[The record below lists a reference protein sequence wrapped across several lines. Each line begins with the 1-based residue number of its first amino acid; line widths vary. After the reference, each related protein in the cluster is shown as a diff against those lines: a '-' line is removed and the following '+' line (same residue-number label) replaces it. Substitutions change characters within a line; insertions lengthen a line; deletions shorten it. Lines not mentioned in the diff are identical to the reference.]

1 MQMGGFFFAQKRL
14 KQPIFLKNREK
25 FPAIYLGKSQ
35 SKRTFAIQFTVFE
48 LWVFGSRGYIG
59 PTLNQKNI
67 TKWLKKS
74 LATLSCK

>member
-1 MQMGGFFFAQKRL
+1 MQMGGFFLPKMT
-14 KQPIFLKNREK
+14 ISSKNLAK
-25 FPAIYLGKSQ
+25 YLATSP
-35 SKRTFAIQFTVFE
+35 SNPTFAIQFTVFE

>member
-1 MQMGGFFFAQKRL
+1 MQMGGFFLL
-14 KQPIFLKNREK
+14 KMPRFKK
-25 FPAIYLGKSQ
+25 FRTKYLDKSQ
-35 SKRTFAIQFTVFE
+35 SNPTFAVQFTVFE
-48 LWVFGSRGYIG
+48 LWIFGSRCHIG

>member
-1 MQMGGFFFAQKRL
+1 MQMGGFFLPKWTILA
-14 KQPIFLKNREK
+14 N
-25 FPAIYLGKSQ
+25 YLTKYLAKSQ
-35 SKRTFAIQFTVFE
+35 SNPTFAIQFTVFE
-48 LWVFGSRGYIG
+48 LWVFGSRYHIG

>member
-1 MQMGGFFFAQKRL
+1 MQMGGFFLPKLGYFR
-14 KQPIFLKNREK
+14 K
-25 FPAIYLGKSQ
+25 FWTKYLDKSQ
-35 SKRTFAIQFTVFE
+35 SNPTFAVQFTVFE
-48 LWVFGSRGYIG
+48 LWIFGSRYHIG

>member
-1 MQMGGFFFAQKRL
+1 MQMGGFFLL
-14 KQPIFLKNREK
+14 KMPRFKKICTK
-25 FPAIYLGKSQ
+25 YLDKSQ
-35 SKRTFAIQFTVFE
+35 SNPTFAVQFTVFE
-48 LWVFGSRGYIG
+48 LWIFGSRCHIG

>member
-1 MQMGGFFFAQKRL
+1 MQMGGFFLPQMGHFW
-14 KQPIFLKNREK
+14 K
-25 FPAIYLGKSQ
+25 FWTKYLDKSQ
-35 SKRTFAIQFTVFE
+35 SNPTFAVQFTVFE
-48 LWVFGSRGYIG
+48 LWVFGSRCHIG